1 MTSNVEHE
9 FFKTSEHSSQ
19 VTRLQGF
26 EGYMVTEL
34 QNPPHILPYLTMTT
48 LHWLKK
54 IVPINKVD
62 LCVEIAAFQIPL
74 VPGFWL

>member
-34 QNPPHILPYLTMTT
+34 QNPPYILPYL
-48 LHWLKK
+48 LFQGL
-54 IVPINKVD
+54 
-62 LCVEIAAFQIPL
+62 IASTSSLGWPPSLF
-74 VPGFWL
+74 V

>member
-34 QNPPHILPYLTMTT
+34 QNPPYILPYLAGC
-48 LHWLKK
+48 
-54 IVPINKVD
+54 ISVIQ
-62 LCVEIAAFQIPL
+62 IARSISRE
-74 VPGFWL
+74 